1 MKMEY
6 QGVSTEQQVYFIEGL
21 KVNLLSQPALREM
34 DIVRRLD
41 ALDTTAAVKSRF
53 PSVFRGLG
61 TLGKI

>member
-1 MKMEY
+1 MEY
-6 QGVSTEQQVYFIEGL
+6 QGVSTEQQVHCIEGL

-53 PSVFRGLG
+53 PSVSED
-61 TLGKI
+61 